1 MRFGVGMYS
10 TQKPPG
16 SDHSHRELYQ
26 DMLRQA
32 RLAEHAGLDSFWIAE
47 HHFAEDGYAAAV
59 IPICAAVLGAT
70 ERLIAGTS
78 VAIASFYNPIR
89 LAEDAIAADLLSGG
103 RFVLGLGT
111 GYRPEEFAGMAI
123 APESDEARL
132 DEIAEI
138 LEKAFTGRPF
148 SHHGRFY
155 EIPELTI
162 TPAPFTPGGPPVML
176 AGDGV
181 IDRDAVRAAERGKRY
196 MIDPSLPLDE
206 ISRLVAL
213 YDAAHPGAHA
223 IELPFFNYGFV
234 SDDSDPWDEMREGFT
249 YLRQTYDR
257 WAGRTVREVHRE
269 NHRLI
274 LGNSTEVTAQV
285 LEYHRMFGDRLHF
298 VMRLDYPGQDP
309 ARSDRAVELWGE
321 VAASVRS
328 EISRRAGG

>member
-1 MRFGVGMYS
+1 MRFGIGMYS
-10 TQKPPG
+10 TQRPPD
-16 SDHSHRELYQ
+16 SERPHRALYE

-32 RLAEHAGLDSFWIAE
+32 RLAEKVGLDSFWIAE

-78 VAIASFYNPIR
+78 VAIASFYNPVR

-111 GYRPEEFAGMAI
+111 GYRPEEFAGLDV
-123 APESDEARL
+123 APETDEARL
-132 DEIAEI
+132 DEVAEI
-138 LEKAFTGRPF
+138 LGKAFTGMPF

-155 EIPELTI
+155 DIPELQI
-162 TPAPFTPGGPPVML
+162 TPAPFTAGGPPIML

-181 IDRDAVRAAERGKRY
+181 IDRDAERAAQRGKRY

-206 ISRLVAL
+206 VLRLVAL
-213 YDAAHPGAHA
+213 FDAAYRGEPGM
-223 IELPFFNYGFV
+223 ELPLFNYGFV
-234 SDDSDPWDEMREGFT
+234 SNDSDPWEEIREGFT

-257 WAGRTVREVHRE
+257 WAGRAVREVHRA

-274 LGNSTEVTAQV
+274 LGNSEQVTEQV

-309 ARSDRAVELWGE
+309 ARSDRAVKLWGA
-321 VAASVRS
+321 VAASVRRELS
-328 EISRRAGG
+328 KQARG

>member
-1 MRFGVGMYS
+1 MRFGIGMYS
-10 TQKPPG
+10 TQRPPD
-16 SDHSHRELYQ
+16 SERPHRALYE

-32 RLAEHAGLDSFWIAE
+32 RLAEKVGLDSFWIAE

-78 VAIASFYNPIR
+78 VAIASFYNPVR

-111 GYRPEEFAGMAI
+111 GYRPEEFAGLDV
-123 APESDEARL
+123 APETDEARL
-132 DEIAEI
+132 DEVAEI
-138 LEKAFTGRPF
+138 LEKAFTGMPF

-155 EIPELTI
+155 DIPELQI
-162 TPAPFTPGGPPVML
+162 TPAPFTAGGPPIML

-181 IDRDAVRAAERGKRY
+181 IDRDAERAAQRGKRY

-206 ISRLVAL
+206 VSRLVAL
-213 YDAAHPGAHA
+213 FDAAYRGEPGM
-223 IELPFFNYGFV
+223 ELPLFNYGFV
-234 SDDSDPWDEMREGFT
+234 SDDSDPWEQIREGFT

-257 WAGRTVREVHRE
+257 WAGRAVREVHRA

-274 LGNSTEVTAQV
+274 LGNSEQVTEQV

-309 ARSDRAVELWGE
+309 ARSDRAVELWGA
-321 VAASVRS
+321 VAASVRRELS
-328 EISRRAGG
+328 KQARG

>member
-1 MRFGVGMYS
+1 MKFGIGMYS

-16 SDHSHRELYQ
+16 SPRPHRDLYE

-32 RLAEHAGLDSFWIAE
+32 RLAEKAGLDSFWIAE

-70 ERLIAGTS
+70 ERLIAGTA

-89 LAEDAIAADLLSGG
+89 LTEDAIAADLLSGG

-111 GYRPEEFAGMAI
+111 GYRPEEFAGMEVD
-123 APESDEARL
+123 PETDEARL
-132 DEIAEI
+132 DEVAEI

-148 SHHGRFY
+148 THRGRFY
-155 EIPELTI
+155 DIPELTI
-162 TPAPFTPGGPPVML
+162 TPAPFTPGGPPIML

-213 YDAAHPGAHA
+213 YDAAYAGHA
-223 IELPFFNYGFV
+223 FMELPFFNYGFI
-234 SDDSDPWDEMREGFT
+234 SDDSDPWEEMRDGFT

-257 WAGRTVREVHRE
+257 WAGRQVRGVHRA

-274 LGNSTEVTAQV
+274 LGSRKQVAAQV

-298 VMRLDYPGQDP
+298 VLRLEYPGQDP
-309 ARSDRAVELWGE
+309 ARSENAIRLWGQ
-321 VAASVRS
+321 VAESVRDELS
-328 EISRRAGG
+328 HRAGT